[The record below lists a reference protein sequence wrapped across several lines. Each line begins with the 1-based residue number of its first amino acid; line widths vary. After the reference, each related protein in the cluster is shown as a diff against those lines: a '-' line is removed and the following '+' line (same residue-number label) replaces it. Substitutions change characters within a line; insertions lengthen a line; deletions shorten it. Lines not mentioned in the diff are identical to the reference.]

1 MIEAAARQAR
11 ELRELAQ
18 RCIAWHAEGFPI
30 SDPHDTYPD
39 DLWAAAA
46 RPEAIIAVLD
56 EIDAALSQQA
66 APPGALLQEIDY
78 GAQAMP
84 PLDTLKIVV
93 REAFMNGLGWML
105 GNPETHP
112 KDYNEAADWYVA
124 QWVSSEHN
132 PLNYPSSP
140 PAVADASEQP

>member
-66 APPGALLQEIDY
+66 APAEPLNLNDKAVQKRLAAQWGFAPAPLPE
-78 GAQAMP
+78 AQAP
-84 PLDTLKIVV
+84 D
-93 REAFMNGLGWML
+93 GW
-105 GNPETHP
+105 
-112 KDYNEAADWYVA
+112 K
-124 QWVSSEHN
+124 
-132 PLNYPSSP
+132 
-140 PAVADASEQP
+140 QP